1 VQNPVERIQ
10 LRAYEFWE
18 ERGRP
23 WGTPEI
29 DWFRAENEMAEP
41 NSTLAKVARE
51 VGSVVGRVAAVLTAA
66 GETKASLSHD
76 AS

>member
-1 VQNPVERIQ
+1 MQNPVEQIE

-29 DWFRAENEMAEP
+29 DWFKAEGELAGDESALSKMA
-41 NSTLAKVARE
+41 RGM
-51 VGSVVGRVAAVLTAA
+51 GSVVGRVVAAVIDI
-66 GETKASLSHD
+66 ERN
-76 AS
+76 